1 MYACHARERRLLP
14 GPEAPKAIAGCT
26 FGLICAR
33 AEKSLTIL
41 KARSTPPVRGSV
53 RLSFG
58 ALILAHGLHG
68 KNGERPVHNFAKI
81 IKWYEG
87 PGSRVQARASRTRTI
102 SPGA

>member
-1 MYACHARERRLLP
+1 M
-14 GPEAPKAIAGCT
+14 
-26 FGLICAR
+26 
-33 AEKSLTIL
+33 
-41 KARSTPPVRGSV
+41 